1 MTGVIS
7 KVDLVEVVFRHKL
20 KIILIPLFIL
30 ALTIAVILFF
40 PRQYRS
46 EAKLY
51 LQVGR
56 ESLGMDATATMGPA
70 ASLIQNNRDEEMK
83 SALQVVGSRGVIA
96 QVVDKLGADYILAG
110 VEPGEPG
117 VKSNPLLDKVMK
129 RVGSVVSVLK
139 LIDPISIQEE
149 AVIAIEKNLKVV
161 AERNSMVLSATFD
174 SETPK
179 AAQKI
184 LDTLIDVYQ
193 SEHLRIHRNRHS
205 GNFLSDQRDLLLDQY
220 AKAQECVKN
229 TKNEFSISSIDGRR
243 SSLETRLQSIE
254 LEKIQNLQNLTS
266 SRAKVDDLRIQLS
279 SLPER
284 ETSSQKSIPNEGAD
298 LLRQELYTNQLRLMD
313 QKARLAADHPM
324 LVATSKQVEEAKN
337 MVETLE
343 KQRQESVDDINPI
356 YRALSLELRQ
366 QDSIV
371 AGLVAKQKELLS
383 QYDDVIKT
391 LETFNRQAIEL
402 TQLEHAEQTARDKY
416 LQYTNSLEQ
425 ARIDKA
431 LEDGKISSVS
441 VVQKAT
447 IAEKPV
453 SPSKL
458 IVSLAGFFMSLAS
471 VVGLVFLSEKMNDRI
486 RTESD
491 LSSLLGLPVLA
502 TIPDSSQQKR
512 ILAR

>member
-1 MTGVIS
+1 MTGIMS
-7 KVDLVEVVFRHKL
+7 KVELLEVVFRHKL
-20 KIILIPLFIL
+20 KIIVIPVVIL
-30 ALTIAVILFF
+30 AMTITVILFF

-96 QVVDKLGADYILAG
+96 QVVERLGADYVLSS
-110 VEPGEPG
+110 VEPGEAR
-117 VKSNPLLDKVMK
+117 VKSNPLFDKIMEQV
-129 RVGSVVSVLK
+129 VICVSVLK
-139 LIDPISIQEE
+139 SIDPISIQEE
-149 AVIAIEKNLKVV
+149 AVIAIEKNLSVV

-174 SETPK
+174 SETPR

-205 GNFLSDQRDLLLDQY
+205 GNFLSDQRDLLLEQY

-229 TKNEFSISSIDGRR
+229 IKNEYSISSIDGRR
-243 SSLETRLQSIE
+243 SSLEARLLSIE

-266 SRAKVDDLRIQLS
+266 GRAKGEDLRTQLS
-279 SLPER
+279 SMPER

-324 LVATSKQVEEAKN
+324 LVATSKQVEEAKHL
-337 MVETLE
+337 VETLE
-343 KQRQESVDDINPI
+343 NRRQESVDDINPV

-366 QDSIV
+366 QDSVI

-402 TQLEHAEQTARDKY
+402 TQLEHAELIARDKY

-441 VVQKAT
+441 VAQKAT
-447 IAEKPV
+447 LAEKPV
-453 SPSKL
+453 SPSKWL
-458 IVSLAGFFMSLAS
+458 VLLGGVFMSMAS

-502 TIPDSSQQKR
+502 TISDSSQQRR